1 MSVLPIFAYGD
12 PVLKIRAKPI
22 DKDYP
27 DLQRVIEDMWETMYN
42 AVGLGIA
49 APQVGK
55 SIRIFII
62 DTTPFADEE
71 SGFEGFKR
79 VFINA
84 EILEETGKPW
94 LYNEG
99 CLSFPELGE
108 DIKRLSNICIRYQ
121 DENFNTYEENFSG
134 LIARIIQHEYDHIEG
149 KLMTDHFS
157 PLKRTL
163 LKKKLS
169 NISKGSVSV
178 KYPMN
183 FPLEKYDTKR
193 AKTNAFIE
201 L

>member
-1 MSVLPIFAYGD
+1 MSVLPILAYGD
-12 PVLKIRAKPI
+12 PALKIKAKPV

-27 DLQRVIEDMWETMYN
+27 DLQGVIEDMWETMYN
-42 AVGLGIA
+42 AAGLGMA

-62 DTTPFADEE
+62 DATPFADEE
-71 SGFEGFKR
+71 PGLEGFKK

-99 CLSFPELGE
+99 CLSFPELRE
-108 DIKRLSNICIRYQ
+108 DIQRRPNVRIRYQ
-121 DENFNTYEENFSG
+121 DEDFNTYEEIFSG

-149 KLMTDHFS
+149 RLMTDHFS

-169 NISKGSVSV
+169 NISKGSVPV
-178 KYPMN
+178 KYPMK
-183 FPLEKYDTKR
+183 FPLRKR
-193 AKTNAFIE
+193 
-201 L
+201 